1 MHLWNILERVCSQD
15 IPVMIIG
22 NYNIIVVEDKKKVS
36 HFLVNQESVILDY
49 LLRRLDC
56 VTFDLLE
63 LSGVTSSIDLQEFGI
78 D

>member
-56 VTFDLLE
+56 VPFDLLE